1 MNTLQGQH
9 YVKMALD
16 DALNV
21 APQLGIGKAEQNAIA
36 SAKREFVGEME
47 RQNPAYRSAR
57 QAFASG
63 SGPVN
68 RLELAQGLLGRV
80 TGNPADIDALG
91 NQVLRPDAFGRAVGG
106 LDQMASKVTGQKNAV
121 ASDILSPGQ

>member
-1 MNTLQGQH
+1 
-9 YVKMALD
+9 MALD

-36 SAKREFVGEME
+36 SAKREFVGELE
-47 RQNPAYRSAR
+47 RQNPAYGSAR
-57 QAFASG
+57 DAFRTG

-91 NQVLRPDAFGRAVGG
+91 NQVLRPDAFGRAVGS
-106 LDQMASKVTGQKNAV
+106 LDQMAAKVTGQKNAS
-121 ASDILSPGQ
+121 AADILSP